1 MTVASHNDADARPG
15 NPRGIATAANLGVAA
30 LITVSQLWIW
40 FGLPLILQGGSLW
53 WAWTLVP
60 AALLTTTFWSLLHEG
75 FHGNLLPDARA
86 NASLGRFLAVQ
97 LGASFR
103 VLRFGHLMHHRFNR
117 TALDSPDLAS
127 PRDRKNPATWVAYYV
142 RLTIGLFLAEVAG
155 TWSSLLPRPIAERLV
170 DRLFGKTDHAGR
182 SMLKPA
188 RQQLL
193 SFDGL
198 RQIRIDAIA
207 CLAVLVVSLALYG
220 AFWPLLV
227 GTLAARGFLISFF
240 DNAYHYGAASD
251 DVISGMNLALPRW
264 AERAILNFNLHG
276 VHHHAPSLPWHRMPR
291 QFQRDGLTYDGGYL
305 RAAAKQLLGPVAR
318 H

>member
-1 MTVASHNDADARPG
+1 MTVASHKSFDARPG
-15 NPRGIATAANLGVAA
+15 NPRRIATATNLAVAF
-30 LITVSQLWIW
+30 LITVSQLWLW
-40 FGLPLILQGGSLW
+40 FGLPLILRSESLL

-60 AALLTTTFWSLLHEG
+60 AVLLTTTFWSLLHEA
-75 FHGNLLPDARA
+75 FHGNLLPNPRA
-86 NASLGRFLAVQ
+86 NAFVGRALAVQ

-127 PRDRKNPATWVAYYV
+127 PDERRNPVTWVTYYV
-142 RLTIGLFLAEVAG
+142 RLTIGLFLAEVLG
-155 TWSSLLPRPIAERLV
+155 TWSSLLPRPIADRIV
-170 DRLFGKTDHAGR
+170 NRLFGKSDHAGR
-182 SMLKPA
+182 SMLRSA

-193 SFDGL
+193 SADSL
-198 RQIRIDAIA
+198 REIRIDAVA
-207 CLAVLVVSLALYG
+207 CLVVLGVSLVLYG
-220 AFWPLLV
+220 ALWPLLLLA
-227 GTLAARGFLISFF
+227 LAARGFMISFF

-276 VHHHAPSLPWHRMPR
+276 VHHQAPSLPWHLMPE
-291 QFQRDGLTYDGGYL
+291 QFRSEGMAYDDGYV

-318 H
+318 Q